1 MRESVRSTCR
11 RSSPAASLINGGA
24 RTVRVPV
31 RMLEHY
37 HFRLRRPRSSRAP
50 ARARPSPA
58 TCLPILRDSAARARR
73 APGGQDDGEVQLL
86 LEFKVD
92 DIVDWLWEEM
102 QLPNLKA
109 RVGPSE
115 ETDWM
120 REGWDRRGARS
131 RLDRRRSFKELVKRR
146 GAPGATPTFT
156 DEDLRFRQL
165 ARRRQPAIH
174 AVVFFLLDVS
184 GSMSDR
190 DRKLAKTFFFWVVQG
205 LRREYRSLETV
216 FVAHTTEAWEF
227 TEAGLLPG
235 ERHRRHGGLDRLR
248 QGARDHRR
256 ALQPGR
262 CNIYLF
268 YASDGDNSVSDA
280 ADAREALATI
290 AADACFTGYVEVSSG
305 LSRQLATE
313 TGTPV
318 RRAVAPRAARPAA
331 TRSMISTTSGAR
343 CGTSSPA
350 ESAARRA
357 AVRHSMSDDWQSYVR
372 RIEELAAHS
381 GLKFHPVDFEAVPDT
396 LHDGDRRLRPAGAH
410 AALVVRGALH
420 LSAHPAPHGPLAAVR
435 GGVSR
440 QSRAC
445 LPRRRAMGWRR
456 TFW

>member
-1 MRESVRSTCR
+1 MSTDKPGPDAGKWYELFSRGARDWLRHDEKVRESVRQHL
-11 RSSPAASLINGGA
+11 PQIVAGGDVMNGGA

-37 HFRLRRPRSSRAP
+37 HFRLRRPEEQQGAGQGKAKPGDVFSD
-50 ARARPSPA
+50 PSKQRGPGEKGA
-58 TCLPILRDSAARARR
+58 
-73 APGGQDDGEVQLL
+73 GGQDEGEVQLL

-115 ETDWM
+115 ETDYV

-146 GAPGATPTFT
+146 AAPGATQTFT

-165 ARRRQPAIH
+165 ARRKQPAIH

-227 TEAGLLPG
+227 TESEFFQVSGTGGTVTSTGLAKVR
-235 ERHRRHGGLDRLR
+235 EIID
-248 QGARDHRR
+248 ARYN
-256 ALQPGR
+256 PNR

-280 ADAREALATI
+280 TDAREQLTSLC
-290 AADACFTGYVEVSSG
+290 ADACYTGYVEVSSG

-313 TGTPV
+313 TG
-318 RRAVAPRAARPAA
+318 RLFAELASSGCAAGSYALNDFEDVW
-331 TRSMISTTSGAR
+331 G
-343 CGTSSPA
+343 
-350 ESAARRA
+350 
-357 AVRHSMSDDWQSYVR
+357 AVRHFFTAENR
-372 RIEELAAHS
+372 
-381 GLKFHPVDFEAVPDT
+381 
-396 LHDGDRRLRPAGAH
+396 
-410 AALVVRGALH
+410 ALEV
-420 LSAHPAPHGPLAAVR
+420 GP
-435 GGVSR
+435 
-440 QSRAC
+440 
-445 LPRRRAMGWRR
+445 
-456 TFW
+456 